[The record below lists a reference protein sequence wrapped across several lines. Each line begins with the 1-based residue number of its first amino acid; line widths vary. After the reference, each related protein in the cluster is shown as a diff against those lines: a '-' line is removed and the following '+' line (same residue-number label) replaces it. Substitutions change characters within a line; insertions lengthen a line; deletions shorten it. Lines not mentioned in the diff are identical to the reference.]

1 MYDYLRD
8 ELPALIQSNLMS
20 ATAALLA
27 VIQWVVTVHDYGAE
41 KPGQIH
47 QRFRLCADL
56 NPCSVP
62 WGIKAFSTYLG
73 EDKMHGWN
81 GTVVR

>member
-8 ELPALIQSNLMS
+8 ELPAWFSRNLMS

-27 VIQWVVTVHDYGAE
+27 VIQWGSRCADYGAE

-47 QRFRLCADL
+47 QRFRFAPIV

-62 WGIKAFSTYLG
+62 WGIKAFSSY
-73 EDKMHGWN
+73 
-81 GTVVR
+81 